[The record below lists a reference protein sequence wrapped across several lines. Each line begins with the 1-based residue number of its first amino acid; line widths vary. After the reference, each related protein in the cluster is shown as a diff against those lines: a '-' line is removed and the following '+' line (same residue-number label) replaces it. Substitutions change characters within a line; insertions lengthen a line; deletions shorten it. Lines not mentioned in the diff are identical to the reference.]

1 MLYLDN
7 AATSFKKPL
16 CVYQAIIKHSL
27 ATSVNAG
34 HGGHDLS
41 LKGMG
46 KIIEASEA
54 VADLFHIAD
63 PQRIAFLPN
72 ATYGLNMAIA
82 GLAGAEDHI
91 IVTQMDHNSVLRPAH
106 QNTQYTVVA
115 ADAEGFVRPQDIEKA
130 VRSNTK
136 LIVCTHV
143 SNVCGSIQPIREI
156 SKIAKKHHIP
166 FLLDAAQSAGC
177 LHIDVK
183 QLGVDLLAF
192 SGHKGLMG
200 PLGTGG
206 LYVGEN
212 IRLRPLISGGTGS
225 MSESLSQPSY
235 MPDMLHS
242 GTMNTP
248 GIIALGEG
256 ARFIKQHDP
265 QTIGAQERYLAESLI
280 SEIKNMNEVKVYG
293 KDYGDLRNGTVAF
306 NIGKQESGRVA
317 ELLNDDH
324 RIAVRGGWHCAPL
337 AHKALGTEETGA
349 VRASFGFFNTLRD
362 KDRLVD
368 AIYQISK
375 G

>member
-7 AATSFKKPL
+7 AATSFKKPF
-16 CVYQAIIKHSL
+16 CVYHAIIKHSL

-41 LKGMG
+41 LKGMR

-54 VADLFHIAD
+54 VADLFHISD

-82 GLAGAEDHI
+82 GLAGKEEHV

-106 QNTQYTVVA
+106 QNTQYTVVP
-115 ADAEGFVRPQDIEKA
+115 ADAEGFVQARDIEKA
-130 VRSNTK
+130 IRPNTK

-156 SKIAKKHHIP
+156 GKIAKKNHIP

-212 IRLRPLISGGTGS
+212 IRLKPIISGGTGS
-225 MSESLSQPSY
+225 MSESLLQPSY

-242 GTMNTP
+242 GTMNAP
-248 GIIALGEG
+248 AIIALGEG
-256 ARFIKQHDP
+256 VRFVKQHDP
-265 QTIGAQERYLAESLI
+265 QSIGTQERYLAELLI
-280 SEIKNMNEVKVYG
+280 ADLKNMKQVKVYG
-293 KDYGDLRNGTVAF
+293 KKYGELRNGTVAF
-306 NIGKQESGRVA
+306 NIGSQESGRTA
-317 ELLNDDH
+317 EILNDDY

-337 AHKALGTEETGA
+337 AHKALGTGETGA
-349 VRASFGFFNTLRD
+349 VRASFGFFNTIRD
-362 KDRLVD
+362 KDRLTD

-375 G
+375 R